1 MDNVVENKKTG
12 RSTRN
17 YCRNSLHIYH
27 HSGEICLQSHSN
39 QARRIRSSE
48 SVGCFHFSV
57 FLFNPMTNMHFIGKF
72 FTALKFKTGFVSVT
86 YTCYAVS
93 MTLGFSNF
101 AGLPHRTH
109 FVDDAEV
116 VREYVG
122 LYVSAPQMQPKDV
135 QNYRKLSEYGDV
147 VFAGMYSQKH
157 GFMFCSWRQSDGGKY
172 VAHGNYSPDY
182 LVSKENFAV
191 RAGLVDDNKL
201 FTKEEAEELFKCAA
215 FARDNCESL
224 TYEQDRGLMELM
236 EKLQTA
242 YRPS

>member
-1 MDNVVENKKTG
+1 MLRPQVRTLSLRPSKGNEKDIAQETPDFIGGFAVSTVEIFTSDFVDVKKVFFPFC
-12 RSTRN
+12 SEP
-17 YCRNSLHIYH
+17 NSRTTEYKPPSAWI
-27 HSGEICLQSHSN
+27 N
-39 QARRIRSSE
+39 QVHAL
-48 SVGCFHFSV
+48 
-57 FLFNPMTNMHFIGKF
+57 FLFSHLT
-72 FTALKFKTGFVSVT
+72 
-86 YTCYAVS
+86 
-93 MTLGFSNF
+93 
-101 AGLPHRTH
+101 
-109 FVDDAEV
+109 DDAET

-122 LYVSAPQMQPKDV
+122 LYESAPQMKPKDV

-191 RAGLVDDNKL
+191 RAGLVDDSKL

-242 YRPS
+242 YPHLKDNPPTFDDGENPILNM

>member
-1 MDNVVENKKTG
+1 MLRPQVRTLSLRPSKGNEKDIAQETPDFIGGFAVSTVEIFTSDFVDVKKVFFPFC
-12 RSTRN
+12 SEP
-17 YCRNSLHIYH
+17 NSRTTEYKPPSAWI
-27 HSGEICLQSHSN
+27 N
-39 QARRIRSSE
+39 QVHAL
-48 SVGCFHFSV
+48 
-57 FLFNPMTNMHFIGKF
+57 FLFSHLT
-72 FTALKFKTGFVSVT
+72 
-86 YTCYAVS
+86 
-93 MTLGFSNF
+93 
-101 AGLPHRTH
+101 
-109 FVDDAEV
+109 DDAET

-122 LYVSAPQMQPKDV
+122 LYESAPQMKPKDV

-191 RAGLVDDNKL
+191 RAGLVDDDKL

-242 YRPS
+242 YPHLKDNPPTFDDGENPILNM

>member
-1 MDNVVENKKTG
+1 MF
-12 RSTRN
+12 
-17 YCRNSLHIYH
+17 YNSKDLTDPE
-27 HSGEICLQSHSN
+27 SREVFSH
-39 QARRIRSSE
+39 
-48 SVGCFHFSV
+48 
-57 FLFNPMTNMHFIGKF
+57 LT
-72 FTALKFKTGFVSVT
+72 
-86 YTCYAVS
+86 
-93 MTLGFSNF
+93 
-101 AGLPHRTH
+101 
-109 FVDDAEV
+109 DDAET

-122 LYVSAPQMQPKDV
+122 LYESSPQMKPKDV

-242 YRPS
+242 YPHLKDNPPIFDDGENPILNM